1 MKPTWDELSEKVE
14 VLVAEVDC
22 TVEKELCSNHQVQ
35 GFPTIKYTT
44 GHNWKKYEKGRTL
57 AALEEFVR
65 EELKDGCL
73 DDEKLCSEEE
83 LKTLEE
89 YKQLSTDDIQ
99 KRLDN
104 NKENQEV
111 AELLFKSHVEKLQ
124 KQYQTLQ
131 DEKGEKLH
139 ELAEEEAYLQYVLNL
154 PKEEL

>member
-1 MKPTWDELSEKVE
+1 ME
-14 VLVAEVDC
+14 VLVGEVDC
-22 TVEKELCSNHQVQ
+22 TVEKELCSKYQVQ
-35 GFPTIKYTT
+35 GYPTIKYTT
-44 GHNWKKYEKGRTL
+44 GHSWKAYDKGRTME
-57 AALEEFVR
+57 ALEEFV
-65 EELKDGCL
+65 EQEMKDGCL
-73 DDEKLCSEEE
+73 DDEKLCTEEE

-89 YKQLSTDDIQ
+89 YKKLSVEDIH

-131 DEKGEKLH
+131 EEKAEKLQ
-139 ELAEEEAYLQYVLNL
+139 ELGEEEAYLNYVLNL